1 MSDDFLRLVGGRPG
15 HFRLESGHHSRL
27 WLDLDALFVDSAR
40 VRPFVNKLAVLL
52 RGYDVDA
59 VCGPLVGGALLAQ
72 TVAAALDLHFFFT
85 ARVLPPDRNGLYQ
98 VRYELPPALRGR
110 ADGNRF
116 AIVDDVISAG
126 SAVRGTCLELEAHG
140 ARPVVIGSLLRLGD
154 APTPFFAEKGIP
166 VESVLQLPYDVWLPE
181 QCPLCAS
188 HTALEDVTA
197 AVREADA

>member
-1 MSDDFLRLVGGRPG
+1 MSDDFLRLVAGRPG

-27 WLDLDALFVDSAR
+27 WLDLDTLFVDPVR

-52 RGYDVDA
+52 RSYDVDA

-85 ARVLPPDRNGLYQ
+85 ARVLPPERTGLYQ
-98 VRYELPPALRGR
+98 VQYVLPRTLRCP

-140 ARPVVIGSLLRLGD
+140 AQPVVIGALLRLGD
-154 APTPFFAEKGIP
+154 AATPFFAEKGMP

-181 QCPLCAS
+181 KCPLCAS
-188 HTALEDVTA
+188 QTPLEDVTA
-197 AVREADA
+197 AVNEAEA